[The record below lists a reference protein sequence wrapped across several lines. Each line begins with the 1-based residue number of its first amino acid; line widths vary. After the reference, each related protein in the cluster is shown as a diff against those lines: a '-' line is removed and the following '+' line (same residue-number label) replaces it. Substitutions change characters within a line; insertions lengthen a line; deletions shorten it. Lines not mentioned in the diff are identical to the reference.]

1 MFIDLVLKTK
11 MRKDVINM
19 VDMHMHTVY
28 SDGDK
33 TVEEILKMC
42 EDKKLEYISLTDHDS
57 VNQYKDEALK
67 NNNLF
72 SGKIIM
78 GSELHAVFNNKK
90 IEVLGYN
97 INIDMIS
104 EWLEKYYSN
113 EMLIKSQELN
123 YRTLLEIF
131 DRQGI
136 IYNEERIRKPE
147 KPTDYVEPA
156 IYEEAMR
163 HIENHSILGECVE
176 SFGMFFRK
184 GLTNPKSVYFM
195 KPVGIPD
202 YKEVINIIHNSG
214 GKAFLAHPYE
224 YRFEDTIGFID
235 CLRKESELDG
245 IECFHPSVDLEKREI
260 LLNYSKQN
268 NLFISGGSD
277 YHGKIKP
284 DIKIGIGKGDL
295 NIPKDIIEE
304 WANDTVE

>member
-1 MFIDLVLKTK
+1 MFIDLVPKTK

-72 SGKIIM
+72 
-78 GSELHAVFNNKK
+78 
-90 IEVLGYN
+90 
-97 INIDMIS
+97 
-104 EWLEKYYSN
+104 
-113 EMLIKSQELN
+113 
-123 YRTLLEIF
+123 
-131 DRQGI
+131 
-136 IYNEERIRKPE
+136 
-147 KPTDYVEPA
+147 
-156 IYEEAMR
+156 
-163 HIENHSILGECVE
+163 
-176 SFGMFFRK
+176 
-184 GLTNPKSVYFM
+184 
-195 KPVGIPD
+195 
-202 YKEVINIIHNSG
+202 
-214 GKAFLAHPYE
+214 
-224 YRFEDTIGFID
+224 
-235 CLRKESELDG
+235 
-245 IECFHPSVDLEKREI
+245 
-260 LLNYSKQN
+260 
-268 NLFISGGSD
+268 ISGGSD